1 MENVENYHRWF
12 YIDMGSRGKGDG
24 MIDLISNGNLQNSAW
39 IDGLQRKV
47 KLRSLALKKIVYF
60 CNELSAQEH
69 NIPTEVHMMM
79 DMMYNTNR
87 VFGTND
93 CDLNDENKSYLSF
106 AMEKLL
112 HIEDEYRK
120 HHPIPVFSYIKPSNS
135 VQFFHHILL
144 SMGNFSIEIDQ
155 TMHASIRECFR
166 HAGLIGDGTTT
177 ELQAYSNELLYDYI
191 KIQVRYFPNS
201 MRAIDSFIITAGII
215 FDQAIVHEEV
225 AVTDMSAVQF
235 SNWLKSS

>member
-1 MENVENYHRWF
+1 M
-12 YIDMGSRGKGDG
+12 
-24 MIDLISNGNLQNSAW
+24 
-39 IDGLQRKV
+39 
-47 KLRSLALKKIVYF
+47 RSLAFKEIVDF
-60 CNELSAQEH
+60 CNELSAQEY

-87 VFGTND
+87 VFGAND

-177 ELQAYSNELLYDYI
+177 EELQAYSNELLCDYI
-191 KIQVRYFPNS
+191 KKQFRYFPNS
-201 MRAIDSFIITAGII
+201 IRTIDSFIITAGIV
-215 FDQAIVHEEV
+215 FDQAIVNEEV
-225 AVTDMSAVQF
+225 AVINMPAVQF
-235 SNWLKSS
+235 SNLAKSMKEEML